1 MNVSSLTE
9 KSKTLISDASNIA
22 VQNRNA
28 EITEFHMVDAMVNNE
43 NNLIYQLLK
52 NMGVNVEELKENI
65 ENEIRLLPKITGN
78 VAMRFSQEVEDE
90 LQESEKQ
97 AKNMKDEFISVEHIM
112 LGIMEKC
119 TPKLGRIFKLY
130 RIDKH
135 RFLIAL
141 KDVRGNVSVKTDT
154 PENTYDVLLKFGKDV
169 TDQARNNKLDP
180 VIGRDEEIRNVMRI
194 LTRKTKNNPV
204 LIGEPGVGKTAIVEG
219 LAQRI
224 VRGDVPTSL
233 KDKHIYSLDLGLLV
247 AGAKYKGEF
256 EERLTSVMNELDK
269 SEGNILLFIDEI
281 HNLVGAGKS
290 EGAMDASNLLKP
302 KLSRGELHCMG
313 ATTLDEY
320 REYIEKDPAL
330 ARRFQPVMVNEP
342 TVEDTITILRGI
354 QEKFE
359 IFHGVKI
366 QDQALIAAATLSNR
380 YITDRFLPD
389 KAIDLIDEACA
400 MVRTEMES
408 MPIELDEI
416 SRKIMQH
423 EIEEAALEREEDNS
437 SKDQLAKVQ
446 KELAELRD
454 KFTEMK
460 AKWEE
465 EKKNIARVK
474 ALKEQIDVV
483 NAQIEQ
489 AERNYDLNK
498 AAELKYSTLPNLKT
512 VLEQEEKEAEV
523 GLGHL
528 QELTVRPISIE
539 VRNESVDGIRIKELR
554 PLLNRKF
561 VISRIKH
568 REGGETELV
577 NSETILHVGDIILV
591 ISTPIDVEAITV
603 FFGKE
608 IKMEWEQLNKEL
620 ISRRILITKPEL
632 NGKTL
637 SQLKIRNNFG
647 ANITR
652 VNRSG
657 VDLVASPQLQLQM
670 GDRVTIV
677 GSELAVAHAEKVLGN
692 SMKRLNHPNL
702 IPIFIGIAL
711 GCILGSLP
719 FAFPGIPQ
727 PVKLGLAGGPLIVS
741 ILISRFGPKYKL
753 ITYTTMSANLMLRE
767 IGISIFLACVGLG
780 AGEGFVDTVIHGGG
794 YIWVGYGVIIT
805 ILPLLITGLIGRYYC
820 KLNYFTL
827 IGVLAGSTTNPPA
840 LAYSNDLTSC
850 DAPAVG
856 YATVY
861 PLTMF
866 LRVLTAQILILS
878 LG

>member
-9 KSKTLISDASNIA
+9 KSKALISDASNIA
-22 VQNRNA
+22 IQNRNA
-28 EITEFHMVDAMVNNE
+28 EITEFHMIDAMVNNE
-43 NNLIYQLLK
+43 NNLIYQLLN
-52 NMGVNVEELKENI
+52 NMGVNVEGLKENV
-65 ENEIRLLPKITGN
+65 EEEIRSLPKITGN
-78 VAMRFSQEVEDE
+78 VAMRFSPEVEE
-90 LQESEKQ
+90 ALQESEKQ
-97 AKNMKDEFISVEHIM
+97 AKNMKDEYISVEHIM
-112 LGIMEKC
+112 LGIIDKC
-119 TPKLGRIFKLY
+119 TQKLGKLFKLY

-135 RFLIAL
+135 RFLVAL
-141 KDVRGNVSVKTDT
+141 KEVRGNVSVKTDT
-154 PENTYDVLLKFGKDV
+154 PENTYDVLSKFGKDV
-169 TDQARNNKLDP
+169 TEQARNNKLDP
-180 VIGRDEEIRNVMRI
+180 VIGRDDEIRNVMRI
-194 LTRKTKNNPV
+194 LTRKTKNTPV

-233 KDKHIYSLDLGLLV
+233 KNKHIYSLDLGLLI

-256 EERLTSVMNELDK
+256 EERLTSVINELDK

-416 SRKIMQH
+416 SRKIMQY
-423 EIEEAALEREEDNS
+423 EIEEAALEREEDGNS
-437 SKDQLAKVQ
+437 KGQLAKVQ
-446 KELAELRD
+446 KELADLRD

-512 VLEQEEKEAEV
+512 VLEQEEKEAEKRQGGKSTLLRNKV
-523 GLGHL
+523 TADEIQQIVSRWTGIPVTKM
-528 QELTVRPISIE
+528 QEGERLKIMNLEKTLHESVIGQDEAVKKVTECIIRSRAGIANPNRPIGSFLFLGPTGVGKTE
-539 VRNESVDGIRIKELR
+539 LAKTLARTLFDDEKNMIRIDMSEYMEKFSVTRLIGAPPGYVGYEEGGQLTEAVRRKPYSVVLFDEVEKAHPDVFNIFLQILDDGRVTDSQGRLIDFKNTILILTSNLGSQYILDSISENGKITDEAREEINQALR
-554 PLLNRKF
+554 THFRPEFLNR
-561 VISRIKH
+561 
-568 REGGETELV
+568 LD
-577 NSETILHVGDIILV
+577 ETICFNPLGKEQVYNIVKLMLKDLSKRLSYKN
-591 ISTPIDVEAITV
+591 ISFNITKEAID
-603 FFGKE
+603 FIIE
-608 IKMEWEQLNKEL
+608 IGYD
-620 ISRRILITKPEL
+620 I
-632 NGKTL
+632 
-637 SQLKIRNNFG
+637 NFG
-647 ANITR
+647 ARPLKRTIQSEVETLVSR
-652 VNRSG
+652 AIIAKEIDSG
-657 VDLVASPQLQLQM
+657 DKIEVYFNKEKE
-670 GDRVTIV
+670 
-677 GSELAVAHAEKVLGN
+677 ELE
-692 SMKRLNHPNL
+692 
-702 IPIFIGIAL
+702 
-711 GCILGSLP
+711 
-719 FAFPGIPQ
+719 
-727 PVKLGLAGGPLIVS
+727 
-741 ILISRFGPKYKL
+741 
-753 ITYTTMSANLMLRE
+753 LRK
-767 IGISIFLACVGLG
+767 I
-780 AGEGFVDTVIHGGG
+780 
-794 YIWVGYGVIIT
+794 
-805 ILPLLITGLIGRYYC
+805 
-820 KLNYFTL
+820 N
-827 IGVLAGSTTNPPA
+827 
-840 LAYSNDLTSC
+840 
-850 DAPAVG
+850 
-856 YATVY
+856 
-861 PLTMF
+861 
-866 LRVLTAQILILS
+866 
-878 LG
+878 